1 MKVSELLSKMQNEE
15 VLGLSSYKTVTEKL
29 PILEVLSFNVK
40 RTKNENNIPL
50 ATIRCKEGIFGVLV
64 PENIVEMLPASSEVL
79 KALKSVKLAIEPNTY
94 TTKAG
99 EERTSN
105 SMLML

>member
-1 MKVSELLSKMQNEE
+1 MKVGELLQKMKSEE
-15 VLGLSSYKTVTEKL
+15 ILGLSSYKTVSEKL
-29 PILEVLSFNVK
+29 PVLEVISFTVK

-64 PENIVEMLPASSEVL
+64 PENIVELLPASSEVL
-79 KALKSVKLAIEPNTY
+79 KALKDSKLAIEPNTY

-105 SMLML
+105 AMLML